1 MGGRPSYARET
12 DSGDPGRRG
21 PSVCADVASA
31 LRPRRHPRPVV
42 RNARAPNGRSHDAAS
57 VVRRALLLLV
67 DPPQVAHGRWHA
79 RGRTELRS
87 AGLSVAAGRGE
98 AEGGPKAPLS

>member
-1 MGGRPSYARET
+1 MVAFGYARGT
-12 DSGDPGRRG
+12 DCGDPGRRRAG
-21 PSVCADVASA
+21 VGLPAPA